1 MEIKSTLLTL
11 NYVRAGRLLL
21 LALLEAPSLDE
32 VLARVALVGLGAAG
46 LAHLPR
52 HVLTHLTP
60 GVSADLAKT
69 HNIYQQFIC
78 RNSIDGPWGHIVCPI
93 LWRPS

>member
-60 GVSADLAKT
+60 GVSADLAKI

-78 RNSIDGPWGHIVCPI
+78 RNSIDVP
-93 LWRPS
+93 